1 MNLAI
6 MDLTTNGVV
15 VNDCLNYVDNRTE
28 KLMTSV
34 TNANSSLEDEDY
46 QTTATVDTETE
57 ETTTNCS
64 S

>member
-1 MNLAI
+1 

-15 VNDCLNYVDNRTE
+15 VYDCLNYVDNRTE

-64 S
+64 SSDS

>member
-1 MNLAI
+1 

-46 QTTATVDTETE
+46 QTTAAVDTETE
-57 ETTTNCS
+57 ETTTNYS
-64 S
+64 SSDS

>member
-1 MNLAI
+1 
-6 MDLTTNGVV
+6 MDLTTNGRV

-34 TNANSSLEDEDY
+34 TNANSALEDEGY

-57 ETTTNCS
+57 ETTNYS
-64 S
+64 SSDS